1 MFIIDR
7 ACLSPAPRHVF
18 FILFFVS
25 FSKYEI
31 FGGKALKD
39 FHSMSCVAQIMGW
52 LNDQTFTCE
61 ARCWMKMFD
70 LDQTQEDK
78 TVGVMIK
85 CDL

>member
-1 MFIIDR
+1 MF
-7 ACLSPAPRHVF
+7 SSYF
-18 FILFFVS
+18 FLFHFQNMRS
-25 FSKYEI
+25 L
-31 FGGKALKD
+31 GGKALKD